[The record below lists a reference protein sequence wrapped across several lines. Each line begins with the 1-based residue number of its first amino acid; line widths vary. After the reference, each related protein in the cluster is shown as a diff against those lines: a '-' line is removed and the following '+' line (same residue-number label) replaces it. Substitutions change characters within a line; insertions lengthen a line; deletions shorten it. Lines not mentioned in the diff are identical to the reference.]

1 MAVEEQHRAEADV
14 RQSIARH
21 RALRAISRGWV
32 IGFTVAAVMN
42 AALVHG
48 AYFLVPL
55 ALAVL
60 AAAFAVR
67 ESRTVRRLDAE
78 LAGPA
83 EPPQTHAEAV
93 AEAVEARRQ
102 QQWDAIAER
111 AYRATGGQVDRPAP
125 RPPELRPG
133 AAYDVSTTLDRD
145 GYSGTAPVRS
155 ASPCA
160 HKNAVPVDLLVTGE
174 RVAWTC
180 PDCPARLPADWRS

>member
-1 MAVEEQHRAEADV
+1 MRYDWNRCGNPGSAMYHRV
-14 RQSIARH
+14 MT
-21 RALRAISRGWV
+21 WV
-32 IGFTVAAVMN
+32 ITV
-42 AALVHG
+42 
-48 AYFLVPL
+48 
-55 ALAVL
+55 LAVL
-60 AAAFAVR
+60 GFPLFLFDAVFRDWTLIFPALLIGGGAVVQRLAVR
-67 ESRTVRRLDAE
+67 KLYGVRE
-78 LAGPA
+78 PA
-83 EPPQTHAEAV
+83 EPAALPETHAEAV

>member
-1 MAVEEQHRAEADV
+1 MV
-14 RQSIARH
+14 
-21 RALRAISRGWV
+21 LRAMCWMMTAI
-32 IGFTVAAVMN
+32 AAVVCPLTMWLAVTRDWTAAPVGLLIGLGAVLMRLSLRKTYGVREPAES
-42 AALVHG
+42 AAL
-48 AYFLVPL
+48 PK
-55 ALAVL
+55 
-60 AAAFAVR
+60 
-67 ESRTVRRLDAE
+67 
-78 LAGPA
+78 
-83 EPPQTHAEAV
+83 THAEAV